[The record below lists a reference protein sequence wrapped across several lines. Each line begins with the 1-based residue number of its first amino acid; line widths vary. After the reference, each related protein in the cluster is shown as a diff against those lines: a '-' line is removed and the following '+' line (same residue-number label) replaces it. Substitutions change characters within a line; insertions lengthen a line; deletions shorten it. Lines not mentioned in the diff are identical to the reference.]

1 MSYKTTCPRCGGNDF
16 YVTPSNGVGYCFHCT
31 YFERDGDKKSSE
43 ESLEYSIP
51 AIRAL
56 YKKLAEYYHSC
67 LTTDIKDYLIARGF
81 SESSIK
87 ELKIGYIPDESRKDI
102 EARLGKDSGL
112 YINGKAVLGNRISF
126 PYLVDNQVIDI
137 RGRALDKTD
146 PVRYKSPVGSA
157 QLRGADYPYNHKD
170 SHTDHII
177 TEGEIKAAIASQH
190 GIPCVA
196 VPGIV
201 SWRPK
206 LHGTAKQTIVFD
218 STKNRQTREITYR
231 AIDKLSRKLYNPHV
245 AALPLRGNDKMDI
258 DTFILAY
265 GAEEFKTIVN
275 NALPYEDWAKIQ
287 RRVNVH

>member
-1 MSYKTTCPRCGGNDF
+1 MSYYEYILTANLTPEFEDKSKLLIEEINKY
-16 YVTPSNGVGYCFHCT
+16 YVPYHIHKFVDEEIG
-31 YFERDGDKKSSE
+31 EDKKQRTIIINS
-43 ESLEYSIP
+43 
-51 AIRAL
+51 
-56 YKKLAEYYHSC
+56 H
-67 LTTDIKDYLIARGF
+67 TNIKDYLISRGF
-81 SESSIK
+81 SERSIV
-87 ELKIGYIPDESRKDI
+87 ELKIGYIPDEFRKDI
-102 EARLGKDSGL
+102 ETRLGRDSGL
-112 YINGKAVLGNRISF
+112 YVSGKAVLGNRISF
-126 PYLVDNQVIDI
+126 PYIVDSQIIDI
-137 RGRALDKTD
+137 RGRALDKAD
-146 PVRYKSPVGSA
+146 PVRYKSPIGSA

-218 STKNRQTREITYR
+218 STSSRQTREITYR

-265 GAEEFKTIVN
+265 GAEEFRTIVN
-275 NALPYEDWAKIQ
+275 SALPYEDWAKIQ
-287 RRVNVH
+287 RRANVH